1 MSNEALATLLR
12 GLWKLVLVVVVS
24 VALLVAIGWIVR
36 AVSGGPSETTTTV
49 EER

>member
-1 MSNEALATLLR
+1 MSNEALAALLR
-12 GLWKLVLVVVVS
+12 SLWKLVLVVVVT

-36 AVSGGPSETTTTV
+36 AVRDGPGERTTTV